1 MRPSPN
7 PAAEP
12 EPAPEAR
19 GLFAQL
25 RATRDA
31 AIAMVRAHVDL
42 ARAEMREIGGEIGRA
57 VGLAFAAVG
66 CLTLLLLLL
75 FVGGILF
82 LGEWIFGSIG
92 WGLFLGCEALL
103 VIALSMVLAAVRAGG
118 AKRAAITAGVTGLVL
133 AVVLGCSLL
142 NLLWTAVGAAL
153 LPGIEAGVRPLATG
167 TLVVAVVGFVIGLIV
182 GLKYATFGKAKGGGA
197 GAGGGLLA
205 GAMFGA
211 FSAIAFGPRAGIG
224 LALAIMLLLFA
235 ATWGALA
242 RTRIDPEEL
251 KKRFIPRATIDTTK
265 ETIEWAKRQNPLGP
279 RS

>member
-1 MRPSPN
+1 M
-7 PAAEP
+7 
-12 EPAPEAR
+12 R
-19 GLFAQL
+19 GLLAQL

-42 ARAEMREIGGEIGRA
+42 AKAEMREIGGEIGRA
-57 VGLAFAAVG
+57 VGLAFGAVG

-92 WGLFLGCEALL
+92 WGLLLGSEALL

-118 AKRAAITAGVTGLVL
+118 AKRAAITAGITGLIL
-133 AVVLGCSLL
+133 AVVLGASLT

-153 LPGIEAGVRPLATG
+153 LPGIEAGVRPLLTG
-167 TLVVAVVGFVIGLIV
+167 TLVVGVIGLVVGLIV
-182 GLKYATFGKAKGGGA
+182 GLKYATFGKAKGAGA

-205 GAMFGA
+205 GAVFGA
-211 FSAIAFGPRAGIG
+211 FSAIAFGPRVGI
-224 LALAIMLLLFA
+224 ALAIAVMLLLFA

-242 RTRIDPEEL
+242 RTRMDMDEL
-251 KKRFIPRATIDTTK
+251 KKRFIPQTTIDTTR
-265 ETIEWAKRQNPLGP
+265 ETIEWAKTQNPLGP